1 MRTGPRHS
9 PPAYRF
15 AVTVLRPLLMSLTR
29 RVWTGAENLPRDRG
43 FVAVSN
49 HISHLDVFVFAHF
62 LNDEGIVPHFLGKVE
77 VFRIPFIG
85 AVLRGADQIP
95 VYRETGRAADA
106 YRAAVKAVED
116 GKCVGI
122 YPEGTVTREPNLWPM
137 RGKTGAARIALE
149 TGCPVIPVAQWGA
162 QEVLG
167 PYSHRPSVLPRHTM
181 RVSAGKPVDLS
192 DLQGRPVTGAVLAE
206 ATERI
211 MVALTRQLETLR
223 GESAPAG
230 RFDPRE
236 HGLTVTGRP
245 RAVTPSERSGTKE
258 APRHAQWADEHP
270 DDVEDHA

>member
-1 MRTGPRHS
+1 
-9 PPAYRF
+9 
-15 AVTVLRPLLMSLTR
+15 MSLTR
-29 RVWTGAENLPRDRG
+29 RSWSGAEHLPRDRG

-49 HISHLDVFVFAHF
+49 HISHIDPFVLAHF

-77 VFRIPFIG
+77 VFRIPVVG
-85 AVLRGADQIP
+85 AILRGAGQIP
-95 VYRETGRAADA
+95 VYRETGQASHA
-106 YRAAVKAVED
+106 YRAAVQAVRE
-116 GKCVGI
+116 GTCVGI

-162 QEVLG
+162 QEILG

-181 RVSAGKPVDLS
+181 QVSAGEPVDLA
-192 DLQGRPVTGAVLAE
+192 DLRGGPVTAEVLAE

-223 GESAPAG
+223 GETAPPG
-230 RFDPRE
+230 RYDPRE
-236 HGLTVTGRP
+236 HGITVTGRP
-245 RAVTPSERSGTKE
+245 RAVTPSERSGTLHP
-258 APRHAQWADEHP
+258 PRPAQWADEHP